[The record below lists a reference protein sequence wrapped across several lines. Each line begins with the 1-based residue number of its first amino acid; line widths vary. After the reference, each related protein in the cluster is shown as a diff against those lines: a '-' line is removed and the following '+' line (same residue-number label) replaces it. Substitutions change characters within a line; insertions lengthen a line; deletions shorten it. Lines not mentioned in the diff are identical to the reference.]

1 MSDVSSL
8 TGPQKAA
15 IFLLS
20 MGEQFTAQ
28 IFGKLDDD
36 EIKKLGRAM
45 SRLEGTPPDVVKDV
59 LNEFSELM
67 SSPMEIKVK
76 GEKFVKKI
84 IAQSVDE
91 SRAENILDEIGSE
104 LGPTPFEN
112 LKDLDSRVL
121 ANFIQHEHP
130 QTIALILA
138 HMDPGKAAEII
149 SEFPEN
155 LQTDILMRIANLE
168 TVPHS
173 VISEIESVLDEEVNA
188 LGTVETRKLGGPNT
202 VAEILNHVDHATE
215 NNILSKIEEDRLEL
229 ANDIRKL
236 MFVFDDLAEVDDR
249 GIRDILR
256 EVNNEELTLSLKTSS
271 DALKQKILGN
281 LSERAAGIIEEDLE
295 VMGPVRLADVEKA
308 QQSILR
314 VAKKLEAEGKIMLG
328 KGGEE
333 TFV

>member
-1 MSDVSSL
+1 
-8 TGPQKAA
+8 
-15 IFLLS
+15 
-20 MGEQFTAQ
+20 
-28 IFGKLDDD
+28 
-36 EIKKLGRAM
+36 
-45 SRLEGTPPDVVKDV
+45 
-59 LNEFSELM
+59 
-67 SSPMEIKVK
+67 
-76 GEKFVKKI
+76 
-84 IAQSVDE
+84 
-91 SRAENILDEIGSE
+91 
-104 LGPTPFEN
+104 
-112 LKDLDSRVL
+112 
-121 ANFIQHEHP
+121 
-130 QTIALILA
+130 LILA
-138 HMDPGKAAEII
+138 HMEPGKAAEII
-149 SEFPEN
+149 SEFSEN

-188 LGTVETRKLGGPNT
+188 LGTMETRKLGGPNT

-236 MFVFDDLAEVDDR
+236 MFIFDDLSEVDDR

-256 EVNNEELTLSLKTSS
+256 EVNNEELTLSLKTAS
-271 DALKQKILGN
+271 DALKKKILSN
-281 LSERAAGIIEEDLE
+281 LSERAASIIEEDLE

-308 QQSILR
+308 QQSVLR

>member
-1 MSDVSSL
+1 MSDVTSL
-8 TGPQKAA
+8 TGSQKAA

-20 MGEQFTAQ
+20 MGEQFTSQ
-28 IFGKLDDD
+28 IFGKLNDD

-45 SRLEGTPPDVVKDV
+45 SRLEGTPPEIVRDV
-59 LNEFSELM
+59 LSEFSELM
-67 SSPMEIKVK
+67 SSPMEITIK
-76 GEKFVKKI
+76 GDTFVKKI
-84 IAQSVDE
+84 ISQSVNE
-91 SRAENILDEIGSE
+91 ERAENILEEIGSE
-104 LGPTPFEN
+104 LGPIPFEN
-112 LKDLDSRVL
+112 LRELDSRVL
-121 ANFIQHEHP
+121 ANFIEHEHP
-130 QTIALILA
+130 QTISLILA
-138 HMDPGKAAEII
+138 HLDPGKAAEII

-155 LQTDILMRIANLE
+155 LQIDVLMRVANLE

-188 LGTVETRKLGGPNT
+188 LGSVETKQLGGPNT

-215 NNILSKIEEDRLEL
+215 NNILTKIEEDRLEL

-249 GIRDILR
+249 GILDILR
-256 EVNNEELTLSLKTSS
+256 EVNNEELTLGLKTAS
-271 DALKQKILGN
+271 DTLKQKILGN

>member
-20 MGEQFTAQ
+20 MGEQFTTQ

-36 EIKKLGRAM
+36 EIKHLGRAM
-45 SRLEGTPPDVVKDV
+45 SRLEGTPSEVVREV
-59 LNEFSELM
+59 MSEFSELM
-67 SSPMEIKVK
+67 SSQMEIKIK
-76 GEKFVKKI
+76 GDAFVKKI
-84 IAQSVDE
+84 ISLSVTE
-91 SRAENILDEIGSE
+91 ERAENILEDIGSD

-112 LKDLDSRVL
+112 LRELDSKVL

-138 HMDPGKAAEII
+138 HLDPAKSAEVI
-149 SEFPEN
+149 SEFSEN

-173 VISEIESVLDEEVNA
+173 VINEIESVLDKEVNA
-188 LGTVETRKLGGPNT
+188 LGSVETRKLGGPNT

-215 NNILSKIEEDRLEL
+215 ANILTKIEEDRLEL

-236 MFVFDDLAEVDDR
+236 MFVFDDLADIDDR

-256 EVNNEELTLSLKTSS
+256 EVNNEELTLSLKTASET
-271 DALKQKILGN
+271 LMRKILSN
-281 LSERAAGIIEEDLE
+281 LSERAAAIIEEDLE
-295 VMGPVRLADVEKA
+295 VMGPVRLTDVEKA
-308 QQSILR
+308 QQSVLR
-314 VAKKLEAEGKIMLG
+314 VAKKLEAEGKIFLG

>member
-20 MGEQFTAQ
+20 MGEQFTTQ
-28 IFGKLDDD
+28 IFGKLDDE
-36 EIKKLGRAM
+36 EIKHLGRAM
-45 SRLEGTPPDVVKDV
+45 SRLEGTPPEVVREV
-59 LNEFSELM
+59 MGEFSELM
-67 SSPMEIKVK
+67 SSQMEILMK
-76 GEKFVKKI
+76 GDAFVKKI
-84 IAQSVDE
+84 ISQSVTE
-91 SRAENILDEIGSE
+91 ERAENILEDIGSD
-104 LGPTPFEN
+104 LGPVPFGN
-112 LKDLDSRVL
+112 LRELDSKVL

-138 HMDPGKAAEII
+138 HLDPAKAAEVI
-149 SEFPEN
+149 SEFSEN

-173 VISEIESVLDEEVNA
+173 VINEIESVLDKEVNA
-188 LGTVETRKLGGPNT
+188 LGSVETRKLGGAST

-215 NNILSKIEEDRLEL
+215 NNILTKIEEDRLEL

-236 MFVFDDLAEVDDR
+236 MFVFDDLADVDDR

-256 EVNNEELTLSLKTSS
+256 EVNNEELTLSLKTASE
-271 DALKQKILGN
+271 AMKQKILGN
-281 LSERAAGIIEEDLE
+281 LSERASKIIEEDLE
-295 VMGPVRLADVEKA
+295 IMGPVRLADVEKA
-308 QQSILR
+308 QQSVLR
-314 VAKKLEAEGKIMLG
+314 VAKKLETEGKIMLG